1 MPVIL
6 GSGEYRYRVVESWAK
21 LPEGW
26 NLTDVASVAVDSKAR
41 VYVVNRGAD
50 PMVVLDREG
59 NFLHSWGEG
68 LFNRAHGLHIDTD
81 DNLYCT
87 DDGDHTVRK
96 CSTDGKVKLT
106 IGIPNKPAPFMSGE
120 PFHRCTH
127 TALSPKGDIYVSD
140 GYGNARVHK
149 YTPDG
154 KLIKSWGEP
163 GTDPG
168 QFNIVHNIAT
178 DADGWVYVADR
189 ENHRVQ
195 VFDGNGKYET
205 QWNNLHRPCALCRC
219 GGAKSPNFI
228 IGELGPG
235 MPVNRKVPNLGPRLS
250 IVDAKGKR
258 IARLGGEN
266 GLGIEAGKFLA
277 PHSIALD
284 SKGDIYLG
292 EVGVTDWKTSFPDT
306 PMPAEVAVARCVPK
320 LERVCRGRRVL
331 HACSGSRSQAKLS
344 PRSSRIFHAAT
355 ACGDSGRGCGGLQP
369 PDGRRRDGHPH
380 RAQVASPRTGRF

>member
-1 MPVIL
+1 MKGPHMPAIL
-6 GSGEYRYRVVESWAK
+6 GTGEHRYRVVENFAK
-21 LPEGW
+21 LPDGW
-26 NLTDVASVAVDSKAR
+26 QLTDVASVAVDSKDR
-41 VYVVNRGAD
+41 IYVFNRGEH

-59 NFLHSWGEG
+59 NFLRSFGES
-68 LFNRAHGLHIDTD
+68 LFSRAHGLHIDAD

-96 CSTDGKVKLT
+96 CTTGGKVLLT
-106 IGIPNKPAPFMSGE
+106 IGIPKKPAPFMSGE

-127 TALSPKGDIYVSD
+127 TALSPKGEIYVSD

-195 VFDGNGKYET
+195 VFNGEGKYEA

-219 GGAKSPNFI
+219 GGAKNPTFV

-235 MPVNRKVPNLGPRLS
+235 LDINRNVPNLGPRLS
-250 IVDAKGKR
+250 IVDAKGHR
-258 IARLGGEN
+258 IARLGGEA
-266 GLGIEAGKFLA
+266 GPGVAAGKFLA

-284 SKGDIYLG
+284 SRGDIYVG
-292 EVGVTDWKTSFPDT
+292 EVGVTNWNTSFPDQE
-306 PMPAEVAVARCVPK
+306 MPAAVRATRCLQK
-320 LERVCRGRRVL
+320 LERVRE
-331 HACSGSRSQAKLS
+331 
-344 PRSSRIFHAAT
+344 
-355 ACGDSGRGCGGLQP
+355 
-369 PDGRRRDGHPH
+369 
-380 RAQVASPRTGRF
+380 